1 MEAASETI
9 FLQEEVVLDGV
20 SELHKTL
27 AATLDAPEVT
37 IDASD
42 ARFIDGAGWQV
53 LVAFSQRHG
62 NARMVNTP
70 AGVHHQAQALGMDKL
85 LSIDE
90 AMETQLEPLDE
101 DDLCPVF

>member
-20 SELHKTL
+20 TDLHTSLSAK
-27 AATLDAPEVT
+27 LDAAEVK

-62 NARMVNTP
+62 NAKLVNTP
-70 AGVHHQAQALGMDKL
+70 AGIEHQAKTLGMDKL
-85 LSIDE
+85 LDIGVALEKATE
-90 AMETQLEPLDE
+90 APVE